1 MQAVPIVAIALA
13 GAIHLGVAPMH
24 YAHAPAHGI
33 FFAVAGIV
41 EILWALAFWRQ
52 PSLKLYFIGLALAG
66 GLVVLWA
73 ITRAL
78 PAPFGHG
85 PEAIEAGGLVCKVSE
100 LTGIIALM
108 MLAWRGQ
115 LPGVTQRPVWRVA
128 GEALALALI
137 MGWGSWGLG
146 YAATPW
152 LPTLDAQET
161 ALHTEHTH
169 DHEMMNGHQTPTP
182 LAETHLHGEPGHDHD
197 HEAEG
202 AGVMATS
209 GALHIESAWARPAE
223 AGGMSAAYLVISNV
237 GETADALVAAKS
249 EVAQVVELHQTRR
262 VGDVMQMQPVEQI
275 EVPAKGRVELVPG
288 GYHLMLIGLQR
299 ELHPGERF
307 PLVLRFEKG
316 GEISVDVE
324 VRQP

>member
-13 GAIHLGVAPMH
+13 GVIHLGVAPMH

-41 EILWALAFWRQ
+41 EILWALAFWRWS
-52 PSLKLYFIGLALAG
+52 SLKLYYTGLALAG
-66 GLVVLWA
+66 GLVILWA
-73 ITRAL
+73 ITRVL

-85 PEAIEAGGLVCKVSE
+85 PEPIEAGGLVCKISE
-100 LTGIIALM
+100 LTGMIALM

-115 LPGVTQRPVWRVA
+115 LLGVAQRPAWRVV

-137 MGWGSWGLG
+137 IGWGSLEIG

-152 LPTLDAQET
+152 LPTLGAQET
-161 ALHTEHTH
+161 ALHAEHTH
-169 DHEMMNGHQTPTP
+169 DHEIMNGHQTPTP
-182 LAETHLHGEPGHDHD
+182 LAETPLHREPGHEHD
-197 HEAEG
+197 YEAG
-202 AGVMATS
+202 SADVMATS
-209 GALHIESAWARPAE
+209 ENLHIESAWARPGD

-249 EVAQVVELHQTRR
+249 EVAQVVELHQTRQ
-262 VGDVMQMQPVEQI
+262 VGDVMQMQPVERI

-307 PLVLRFEKG
+307 SLVLRFEKG